1 MTVRMPTE
9 EEKRRAELI
18 AQGIWPG
25 PVGEK
30 PTVGAKG
37 KAEAQKR
44 FGGR

>member
-25 PVGEK
+25 PPGKE
-30 PTVGAKG
+30 PSLGAKG
-37 KAEAQKR
+37 RAEARRR
-44 FGGR
+44 FG